1 MLVTAASPN
10 SVSASTFIGYGMIR
24 RLLLSSKIPNSVT
37 TGAMI
42 SLIYDSGSLTVSQEF
57 PA

>member
-10 SVSASTFIGYGMIR
+10 SASASTFIGYGMFR
-24 RLLLSSKIPNSVT
+24 RLIVSSKIPNSVT
-37 TGAMI
+37 TGAMVR
-42 SLIYDSGSLTVSQEF
+42 LIYDSGSLTVSLEF